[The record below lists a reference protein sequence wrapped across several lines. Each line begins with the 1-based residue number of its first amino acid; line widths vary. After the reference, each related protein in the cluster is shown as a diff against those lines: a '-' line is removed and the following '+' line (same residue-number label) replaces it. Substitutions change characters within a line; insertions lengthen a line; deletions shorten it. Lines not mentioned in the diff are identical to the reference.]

1 MIRMWKY
8 VDVDDIRESNTN
20 LERQNKG
27 KGSK

>member
-8 VDVDDIRESNTN
+8 VHVDDIRESNTN

>member
-8 VDVDDIRESNTN
+8 VDVDDIRDSNTN

>member
-8 VDVDDIRESNTN
+8 VDVDDVRESNTN